1 MTTKKC
7 IPDLEQFRQQLYQN
21 FNNRADTL
29 MELVDAICSNPRARS
44 VVEYSLTPCFRRS
57 YSTLFKAIN
66 EMEWDE
72 LAPAYLLAPYLT
84 QPGQRSFWLLGT
96 DVTPQ
101 PRQFA
106 HTLAD
111 RGMVYQPNTIKGN
124 KPITIGHQ
132 YSTTVLLPEAEVGL
146 SPSWVIP
153 LMTCRVPTNED
164 KELVGS
170 GQIDELLKDSKL
182 PFGKSLCVDVGDT
195 SYSKPA
201 CLHANRHH
209 RHLVTIA
216 RARGTRVFYRQFV
229 PDNPDKA
236 KRPVGHPT
244 WYGQRFA
251 LQEPETWP
259 QPDEQATIVEK
270 SRRGKT
276 YHIEIRVWHNVLMP
290 GKYKP
295 KRLPMHLYPFT
306 LVQVVRYDAEGKL
319 ACKRPMWLMAIG
331 ERRHE
336 LSLLDI
342 YQAYGRR
349 YDLEHFFRF
358 GKQALLLASFQTPED
373 VREEKWWQ
381 LAHLAYA
388 QLWMARHV
396 ACSLPR
402 PWERN
407 LPAMKKRLMSPTL
420 VQRDFGR
427 IIRQIGTP
435 AKPPKPR
442 GISPGRR
449 KGTKLPPR
457 PRRKVVVKSRQK
469 AKPP

>member
-1 MTTKKC
+1 
-7 IPDLEQFRQQLYQN
+7 
-21 FNNRADTL
+21 
-29 MELVDAICSNPRARS
+29 MELVDAICSNPHARS

-57 YSTLFKAIN
+57 YSTIFKAIN

-72 LAPAYLLAPYLT
+72 LATAQLLSPYLP
-84 QPGQRSFWLLGT
+84 QPQQRSFWLLGM

-101 PRQFA
+101 RRQFA

-111 RGMVYQPNTIKGN
+111 RGMVYQANTIKGN
-124 KPITIGHQ
+124 KPVTVGHQ
-132 YSTTVLLPEAEVGL
+132 HSTTVLLPEAEAGM

-153 LMTCRVPTNED
+153 LMTRRVGTDED

-170 GQIDELLKDSKL
+170 GQIDALLQEPKL
-182 PFGKSLCVDVGDT
+182 PFGQSLCVDVGDS

-201 CLHANRHH
+201 CLHAKRHH
-209 RHLVTIA
+209 RHLVTIT

-229 PDNPDKA
+229 SGNPDETNQ
-236 KRPVGHPT
+236 PVGHPT

-251 LQEPETWP
+251 LQEPESWH
-259 QPDEQATIVEK
+259 QPDEQATVIET
-270 SRRGKT
+270 SRRGQT
-276 YHIEIRVWHNVLMP
+276 YRVEIKAWHNMLMP
-290 GKYKP
+290 GKHKP
-295 KRLPMHLYPFT
+295 KRLPMHLHPFT
-306 LVQVVRYDAEGKL
+306 LVQVLRYDAKGQL
-319 ACKRPMWLMAIG
+319 ACKRPLWLIVMG

-336 LSLLDI
+336 LPLLDI
-342 YQAYGRR
+342 YEAYGQR

-358 GKQALLLASFQTPED
+358 GKQKMLLATFQTPAD

-381 LAHLAYA
+381 LVHLAYV
-388 QLWMARHV
+388 QLWLARHV
-396 ACSLPR
+396 ACTLPR

-407 LPAMKKRLMSPTL
+407 LPEMKKTLMSPTL

-449 KGTKLPPR
+449 QGTKLPPR
-457 PRRKVVVKSRQK
+457 PRQKVIVKGQQK

>member
-1 MTTKKC
+1 MMIKKYTTE
-7 IPDLEQFRQQLYQN
+7 LEQFRQQLYQN

-29 MELVDAICSNPRARS
+29 MELVDAICSNPFARS

-66 EMEWDE
+66 EMEMDD
-72 LAPAYLLAPYLT
+72 LMTAHLLAPYL
-84 QPGQRSFWLLGT
+84 PRPKQRPFWLLGT

-111 RGMVYQPNTIKGN
+111 RGIVYQPNTIKGN
-124 KPITIGHQ
+124 IPVTIGHQ
-132 YSTTVLLPEAEVGL
+132 YSTTVLFPEAEVGM

-153 LMTCRVPTNED
+153 LMTCRVPTDED
-164 KELVGS
+164 KELMGS
-170 GQIDELLKDSKL
+170 GQIDALLKDSKL
-182 PFGKSLCVDVGDT
+182 PFGNSLCVDVGDS

-209 RHLVTIA
+209 LNLVTIA
-216 RARGTRVFYRQFV
+216 RLRGTRVLYQQFV
-229 PDNPDKA
+229 PDPNET
-236 KRPVGHPT
+236 KRPVGCPRS
-244 WYGQRFA
+244 YGKRFS
-251 LQEPETWP
+251 LQEPETWH
-259 QPDEQATIVEK
+259 QPDEQMTIKER
-270 SRRGKT
+270 SRRGKK
-276 YHIEIRVWHNVLMP
+276 YHVKIRVWHNMLMS
-290 GKYKP
+290 GKRKP
-295 KRLPMHLYPFT
+295 KRLPMHKYPFT
-306 LVQVVRYDAEGKL
+306 LMQVVRYDEEGNL
-319 ACKRPMWLMAIG
+319 ACKRPMWIIAIG

-342 YQAYGRR
+342 YQAYGTR
-349 YDLEHFFRF
+349 YDIEHFFRF
-358 GKQALLLASFQTPED
+358 GKQRLLLASFQTPED

-407 LPAMKKRLMSPTL
+407 LPEMKMRLISPTL

-435 AKPPKPR
+435 AKPPKLR
-442 GISPGRR
+442 FISPGRR

-457 PRRKVVVKSRQK
+457 PRRKVVVKSQQK